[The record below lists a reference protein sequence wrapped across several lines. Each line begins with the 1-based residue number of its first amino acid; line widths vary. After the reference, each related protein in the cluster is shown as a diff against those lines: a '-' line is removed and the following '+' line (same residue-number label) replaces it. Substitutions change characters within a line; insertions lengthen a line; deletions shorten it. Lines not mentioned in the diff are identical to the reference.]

1 MLLQGKRS
9 FSRSKKDISIKAQ
22 LISRLG
28 LLLWTYKEMAKEL
41 TGYIRLYYRRLFPIR
56 LLHIYAK
63 RV

>member
-28 LLLWTYKEMAKEL
+28 LLLWTYKQMAKEL
-41 TGYIRLYYRRLFPIR
+41 AGYTTADYFL
-56 LLHIYAK
+56 
-63 RV
+63 